1 MAKQRYDY
9 TNHGRGFHNNATS
22 QAARRRKKLNRILQ
36 IVGSIVAIGVLFLVY
51 WVYSHWLTL
60 SSLIILCTIF
70 ICELI
75 AVSYAIPG

>member
-36 IVGSIVAIGVLFLVY
+36 IVGSIVAIGVLLAVY
-51 WVYSHWLTL
+51 WVYSH
-60 SSLIILCTIF
+60 
-70 ICELI
+70 
-75 AVSYAIPG
+75 